1 MEKTKAALGQP
12 VLVYFTN
19 TSTGAALCA
28 RRKIGVLMCNNVFHD
43 FMHMALFSLGQ
54 APCGA
59 LVYQNKTPASKT
71 DGCDVIGLPQSF
83 S

>member
-28 RRKIGVLMCNNVFHD
+28 RRKIGVEMYNHVFHD
-43 FMHMALFSLGQ
+43 FMHMALFLIGQ
-54 APCGA
+54 ATC
-59 LVYQNKTPASKT
+59 
-71 DGCDVIGLPQSF
+71 
-83 S
+83 